1 MILSFRSRRIQYY
14 KKLGILRLPLQIDLL
29 YISAEPFTSTITSSG
44 DAADLKVPNKRGMA
58 YTSYTPHSQQQQQQQ
73 LEGLVLIVDPSTSD
87 TSDSDNNH
95 TATAQTN
102 NQEDSKDLIPT
113 SSSHPTA
120 PLDKHKGKPRHRQDV
135 GRGLGVGQ
143 VKRTGAP
150 PVSTDVAP
158 RSMFRRDEGDSEAE
172 VGEKVSDIVKSIHS
186 LYTYVRT

>member
-1 MILSFRSRRIQYY
+1 MILLFRSRRIQYY
-14 KKLGILRLPLQIDLL
+14 KKLGILRLPLHIDLL
-29 YISAEPFTSTITSSG
+29 YVSTEPFTSTITSSG
-44 DAADLKVPNKRGMA
+44 ITDLKVPNQMMTH
-58 YTSYTPHSQQQQQQQ
+58 TSQSQQQQETQ
-73 LEGLVLIVDPSTSD
+73 GLDVALSTLDP
-87 TSDSDNNH
+87 SDSDNNH
-95 TATAQTN
+95 TTKQTSHAQTS
-102 NQEDSKDLIPT
+102 QEDSKDLIPT

-186 LYTYVRT
+186 LYTSGRT